1 MDRTIFEDLFV
12 LELANNHWGKLQRGL
27 KIIDDFA
34 KVVQFNNV
42 KAAIKLQFRDVD
54 TFIHKAH
61 RSREDVRYIKKTIAT
76 QLPWSELREMVRAV
90 RAAGMITM
98 CTPFDEASVDKCV
111 EFDVEML
118 KLASSDIRDLFLIEK
133 IASAGKPVI
142 ASTGGS
148 SLRDLDELVA
158 FFDRRN
164 IPFALNHC
172 VSIYPSADSELELNQ
187 IDFLRHRYPNTV
199 IGFSTHECTDWRSS
213 VLIAYAK
220 GARTFERHIDIDYE
234 GVPVSPY
241 CTRPEQADEW
251 FKAFKKAQ
259 EMCGAAGTA
268 KRIPPEKEI
277 RYLDELVRGVYA
289 KRRLPAGHVLTEEDV
304 YLAVPL
310 LRGQL
315 SCREFMRGEVLRAAI
330 EPDAAVRLR
339 DIDSPYSADS
349 ALQQLIDNR
358 GVPEVFQAA
367 EPPRPRLAVSN

>member
-111 EFDVEML
+111 EFDVDML

-158 FFDRRN
+158 FFRR
-164 IPFALNHC
+164 F
-172 VSIYPSADSELELNQ
+172 
-187 IDFLRHRYPNTV
+187 
-199 IGFSTHECTDWRSS
+199 
-213 VLIAYAK
+213 
-220 GARTFERHIDIDYE
+220 
-234 GVPVSPY
+234 
-241 CTRPEQADEW
+241 
-251 FKAFKKAQ
+251 
-259 EMCGAAGTA
+259 
-268 KRIPPEKEI
+268 
-277 RYLDELVRGVYA
+277 VR
-289 KRRLPAGHVLTEEDV
+289 
-304 YLAVPL
+304 
-310 LRGQL
+310 
-315 SCREFMRGEVLRAAI
+315 
-330 EPDAAVRLR
+330 
-339 DIDSPYSADS
+339 
-349 ALQQLIDNR
+349 
-358 GVPEVFQAA
+358 
-367 EPPRPRLAVSN
+367 